1 MISVDHNTCLL
12 ICFDVV
18 NMTGK
23 NALKSF
29 GKYHIHIALQLFIR

>member
-1 MISVDHNTCLL
+1 MISVDHNTCFL

-18 NMTGK
+18 NK